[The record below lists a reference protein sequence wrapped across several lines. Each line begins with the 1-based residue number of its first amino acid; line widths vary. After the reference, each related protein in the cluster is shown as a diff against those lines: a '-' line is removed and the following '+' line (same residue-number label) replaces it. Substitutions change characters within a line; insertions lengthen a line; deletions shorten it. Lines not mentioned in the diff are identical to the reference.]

1 MDLEGWRSLNAKE
14 GEAGRPPGAASTGW
28 GRESLAPGDA
38 VPVPR
43 QRHPRQWAAG
53 HFRGGAPSGLRR
65 VPPCEGFLG
74 RREGGSPRERRASDT
89 TSARQRERDHG
100 PPTPSFHQT
109 RTVGYGRK
117 RRRLRGSRGPRS
129 NDVAEKGPAAVER
142 GGGDARQTA
151 SRGSRSLD
159 NYRDHEAK
167 ARDWAAGRGGGRIAS
182 TAGADPDSR
191 DRRLQRWRKE
201 GTHTYPKRSNRSLRV
216 ESRPG
221 GSWGSVRAQRR
232 KTRLPWSGRRGG
244 AGAGEAKGLVVGG
257 NSGDLSWQCAQ
268 SAPRGQDLVGGQ
280 GSPMQDRPPSGDRAR
295 QRAWGLA
302 SAQPGPPHRR
312 GGRGGPHVGGHA
324 CRWASL
330 RGGRGAPRAVPG
342 TPAGRG
348 GREAEGDGALEP
360 AVRGSQ
366 CCRLWGTRDLARE
379 DTGASAQADTQ

>member
-1 MDLEGWRSLNAKE
+1 M
-14 GEAGRPPGAASTGW
+14 
-28 GRESLAPGDA
+28 
-38 VPVPR
+38 
-43 QRHPRQWAAG
+43 
-53 HFRGGAPSGLRR
+53 
-65 VPPCEGFLG
+65 
-74 RREGGSPRERRASDT
+74 
-89 TSARQRERDHG
+89 
-100 PPTPSFHQT
+100 
-109 RTVGYGRK
+109 
-117 RRRLRGSRGPRS
+117 
-129 NDVAEKGPAAVER
+129 ER
-142 GGGDARQTA
+142 GGGDAGQTA

-182 TAGADPDSR
+182 TAGAVPDSR

-257 NSGDLSWQCAQ
+257 NSGDLSWRCAQ

-312 GGRGGPHVGGHA
+312 GAEAGRTWGVTRAGGPVCVAAGVPRGRFREPQPDKAEGRLRATGPWSRQSGGLSAAGFGEPGISREKMPGPRHRLTRSRARSVGDAGKGALSLPDGFWGGSGRRGPPPPERGGKAAQGPGDE
-324 CRWASL
+324 RTTS
-330 RGGRGAPRAVPG
+330 AP
-342 TPAGRG
+342 
-348 GREAEGDGALEP
+348 
-360 AVRGSQ
+360 
-366 CCRLWGTRDLARE
+366 
-379 DTGASAQADTQ
+379 ASARSPEDRPVPR